1 MFKIIVQICIL
12 RGCVIFVLKNHI
24 NNNLQIKKKYT
35 NTDKTILICSHMS
48 VINMLINCF
57 YGTKRFLESN
67 INMGV
72 VTTYENNQLIYLNQ

>member
-1 MFKIIVQICIL
+1 M
-12 RGCVIFVLKNHI
+12 
-24 NNNLQIKKKYT
+24 IKRKYT

-72 VTTYENNQLIYLNQ
+72 VTTYEKNQQIYLNQ